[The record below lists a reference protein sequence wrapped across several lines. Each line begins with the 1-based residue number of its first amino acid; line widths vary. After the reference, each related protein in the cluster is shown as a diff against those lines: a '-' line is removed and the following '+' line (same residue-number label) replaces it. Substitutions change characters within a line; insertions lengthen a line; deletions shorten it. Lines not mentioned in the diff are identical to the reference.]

1 MNNTNAVCSFCLTP
15 IPAEPKR
22 KQDYC
27 CLGEVPGVCICARCV
42 EDASLRLNQ
51 LANEGAIKENMGLD
65 IITPKAIKEK
75 LDEWIIDQEL
85 AKKRMAIAIYDH
97 YKRITQDLKADDI
110 IEKSN
115 IILVG
120 STGSGKTALIKAVAK
135 ELNLPLHIDDVTTIS
150 SVGYQ
155 GRNVTDVLSDLLSK
169 ADGDIELAQKGIILL
184 DEGDKMKR
192 KNDGTKDVNGEGVQQ
207 GLLKITEGGVFD
219 VKYNNKHYKFDT
231 SNVLFVLAGAF
242 EGIEKQIAN
251 RKKAKIKTGGGFTGS
266 ISSKEDLDYN
276 KLILEV
282 KHEDLNSFGIMP
294 ELLGRFPIITPLQEL
309 SEEALVKILTEPK
322 NAIVKQM
329 KKSFAVD
336 NIELDFDKEALVT
349 IANKAKERKI
359 GARALRSVVEET
371 LQEPKFECPG
381 SNITKVTIHKDL
393 SYEFDI
399 EN

>member
-1 MNNTNAVCSFCLTP
+1 
-15 IPAEPKR
+15 
-22 KQDYC
+22 
-27 CLGEVPGVCICARCV
+27 
-42 EDASLRLNQ
+42 
-51 LANEGAIKENMGLD
+51 
-65 IITPKAIKEK
+65 
-75 LDEWIIDQEL
+75 
-85 AKKRMAIAIYDH
+85 
-97 YKRITQDLKADDI
+97 
-110 IEKSN
+110 
-115 IILVG
+115 
-120 STGSGKTALIKAVAK
+120 
-135 ELNLPLHIDDVTTIS
+135 
-150 SVGYQ
+150 
-155 GRNVTDVLSDLLSK
+155 
-169 ADGDIELAQKGIILL
+169 
-184 DEGDKMKR
+184 MKR

-309 SEEALVKILTEPK
+309 SEEALVK
-322 NAIVKQM
+322 

-359 GARALRSVVEET
+359 GARALRSVVEEI

-381 SNITKVTIHKDL
+381 SNINKVTIHKDL

-399 EN
+399 ED